1 VRVSRLRNRDDA
13 AGSSAPLPEDAGR
26 GPSDAPEAK
35 RLRLVRDDAYASWE
49 AVYADNVTRIYR
61 LMFSRVTNRPDAE
74 DLTSQVFMTALPSLR
89 LTATRPEVRAYLAAT
104 ARTVLAGHW
113 RRTFGLEITA
123 IDPADVEAILADPE
137 PEPPAAGR
145 ERMEAILSQLPS
157 RYRAVL
163 ELRFLRSYSMR
174 EVASELGVS
183 VSNAGVIQHRALRL
197 AAGIAGQDTAGESGQ
212 AGKDTS

>member
-1 VRVSRLRNRDDA
+1 MRVSRSRNRDEA
-13 AGSSAPLPEDAGR
+13 AGSAAPLPDDADT
-26 GPSDAPEAK
+26 GPAGATETK
-35 RLRLVRDDAYASWE
+35 RLRLVQDDAYASWE
-49 AVYADNVTRIYR
+49 AVYEDNVARVYR
-61 LMFSRVTNRPDAE
+61 LMFSRVTNQLDAE

-145 ERMEAILSQLPS
+145 ERVEAILSQLPS

-174 EVASELGVS
+174 EVAHELGVS

-197 AAGIAGQDTAGESGQ
+197 AAGIAGQDTAGESGHVR
-212 AGKDTS
+212 KETP

>member
-1 VRVSRLRNRDDA
+1 MRVSRLRNRDQA
-13 AGSSAPLPEDAGR
+13 AGSAAPLPDDADS
-26 GPSDAPEAK
+26 GPSDVPDAK
-35 RLRLVRDDAYASWE
+35 RLRLVQDDAYASWE
-49 AVYADNVTRIYR
+49 AVYEDNVTRVYR
-61 LMFSRVTNRPDAE
+61 LMFSRVTNRLDAE

-89 LTATRPEVRAYLAAT
+89 ITATRPEVRAYLTAT

-137 PEPPAAGR
+137 PEPPAGGR
-145 ERMEAILSQLPS
+145 ERVEAILSQLPS

-174 EVASELGVS
+174 EVARELGVS

-197 AAGIAGQDTAGESGQ
+197 AADIAGQDSTGVTGHAGTG
-212 AGKDTS
+212 TP